1 MEIQSYKCPN
11 CGGGLV
17 FDPKTQKFKCEYC
30 LSAFTEETLKE
41 MEEAARKSEEASK
54 PGGMPEAEKIE
65 SQKQAESK
73 MVLYTCPSCGA
84 EVVTDATTAATFCYY
99 CHNPVVLSG
108 KLSGEFLP
116 DYVIPF
122 AMDKKKATGI
132 FLDWIKKKKY
142 IPDDFFSKDQIEKFS
157 GVYFP
162 YLMYSCRVDGRI
174 QAEGEK
180 NRTWVTGNIRY
191 TEHKKY
197 RMERAGQLDVK
208 NVTRNA
214 LKKNNSALVE
224 GVLPFDM
231 EKLQPFDMGYLS
243 GFQAEKRDM
252 EKESL
257 TGMAMENYQKLIEYI
272 LEKTD
277 MGVALIPHVVWDFSD
292 DRIPLRELYRKY
304 QRTGRVVM
312 IEDHNCMKLK
322 GIISRCRFFIG
333 ARTHATIA
341 AYSTGVPT
349 LVVGYSVKARGI
361 ARDLFGTEEGYVL
374 PVQRLKES
382 NELTRAFI
390 NLYEKR
396 ESIRTHLKTI
406 LPAYIARADGARRA
420 LEELIKK

>member
-1 MEIQSYKCPN
+1 MALVSYKCPN
-11 CGGGLV
+11 CGGSVV
-17 FDPKTQKFKCEYC
+17 FDPKKQRFCCEFC
-30 LSAFTEETLKE
+30 MSEFTKEE
-41 MEEAARKSEEASK
+41 MEAAALESTETSSAQSESAADESGAAGAAGSGETQTAAEDVENRAGNAQDTAQK
-54 PGGMPEAEKIE
+54 NNAGGT
-65 SQKQAESK
+65 KQNEDAL
-73 MVLYTCPSCGA
+73 VYICPSCGA

-122 AMDKKKATGI
+122 AMDKKQATGI

-162 YLMYSCRVDGRI
+162 YLMYSCKVDGKI

-197 RMERAGQLDVK
+197 RMEREGQLDVK

-231 EKLQPFDMGYLS
+231 DKMKSFDMGYLS

-257 TGMAMENYQKLIEYI
+257 TPEVESEVKQYTVDQLKADVMGQYSAVRVDQSQTNIRDAKWHYALLPVWI
-272 LEKTD
+272 LT
-277 MGVALIPHVVWDFSD
+277 
-292 DRIPLRELYRKY
+292 YR
-304 QRTGRVVM
+304 
-312 IEDHNCMKLK
+312 D
-322 GIISRCRFFIG
+322 
-333 ARTHATIA
+333 
-341 AYSTGVPT
+341 
-349 LVVGYSVKARGI
+349 KARKDEIYYFAMNGQTGKI
-361 ARDLFGTEEGYVL
+361 CGKL
-374 PVQRLKES
+374 PVAKGKLVKLFLEIFVPV
-382 NELTRAFI
+382 AA
-390 NLYEKR
+390 
-396 ESIRTHLKTI
+396 I
-406 LPAYIARADGARRA
+406 LMIGGWF
-420 LEELIKK
+420 L

>member
-1 MEIQSYKCPN
+1 MALVSYKCPN
-11 CGGGLV
+11 CGGSVV
-17 FDPKTQKFKCEYC
+17 FDPKKQKFCCEFC
-30 LSAFTEETLKE
+30 MSEFTKEE
-41 MEEAARKSEEASK
+41 MEAAALKSTETSGTQEEDTAQNNNAGST
-54 PGGMPEAEKIE
+54 
-65 SQKQAESK
+65 KQNEDAL
-73 MVLYTCPSCGA
+73 VYICPSCGA

-122 AMDKKKATGI
+122 AMDKKKTTGI

-257 TGMAMENYQKLIEYI
+257 TPEVESEVKQYTVEQLKADVMGQYSAVRVDQSDTNIRDARWHYALLPVWMLHTRWNDKDFLFAMNGQTGKLIG
-272 LEKTD
+272 D
-277 MGVALIPHVVWDFSD
+277 
-292 DRIPLRELYRKY
+292 
-304 QRTGRVVM
+304 
-312 IEDHNCMKLK
+312 
-322 GIISRCRFFIG
+322 
-333 ARTHATIA
+333 
-341 AYSTGVPT
+341 
-349 LVVGYSVKARGI
+349 
-361 ARDLFGTEEGYVL
+361 L
-374 PVQRLKES
+374 PVDPKRVAAWFAGISLP
-382 NELTRAFI
+382 LMVILALF
-390 NLYEKR
+390 LY
-396 ESIRTHLKTI
+396 
-406 LPAYIARADGARRA
+406 G
-420 LEELIKK
+420 